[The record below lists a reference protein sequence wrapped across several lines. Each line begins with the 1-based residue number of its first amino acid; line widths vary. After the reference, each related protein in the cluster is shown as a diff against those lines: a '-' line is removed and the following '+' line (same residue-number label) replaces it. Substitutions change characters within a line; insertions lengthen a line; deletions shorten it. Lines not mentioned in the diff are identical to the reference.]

1 MKNNVKKDIRKIDAK
16 TLVLTLLP
24 ALWFSLALASH
35 FKTLDLHLDHTLDK
49 PSLAH
54 LFGRDYFGRDLLAL
68 TLQASLMST
77 AFALIAV
84 TFTFA
89 FGILG
94 GSTIALSPH
103 TPRTTALRIL
113 DFFLSFPSLLLSLAW
128 AAIAGPGYFTL
139 ALSLTI
145 GTLPSFMRLMY
156 LRASELLNEDYV
168 TASQS
173 MGASRWHI
181 TTHHLFPALFSLAR
195 VKLPALT
202 AQALLAEATLSFL
215 GVGAPIGRITWG
227 ALLAQG
233 KDYLVEA
240 PHIAIAT
247 GFPLFILI
255 LCLQLQSERKA

>member
-1 MKNNVKKDIRKIDAK
+1 MKKSHTKSVILAAIP
-16 TLVLTLLP
+16 L
-24 ALWFSLALASH
+24 LWFLLAIGAH
-35 FKTLDLHLDHTLDK
+35 FKNLDLHLEYMLEK
-49 PSLAH
+49 PSFIH
-54 LFGRDYFGRDLLAL
+54 LFGRDYFGRDLLTL
-68 TLQASLMST
+68 TLQASLFST
-77 AFALIAV
+77 CFALIAV
-84 TFTFA
+84 TVTFSI
-89 FGILG
+89 GIIG
-94 GSTIALSPH
+94 GSSIALLPSKL
-103 TPRTTALRIL
+103 RTLALRVL

-145 GTLPSFMRLMY
+145 GTLPSFIRLMY

-173 MGASRWHI
+173 MGAARWHI
-181 TTHHLFPALFSLAR
+181 TTRHLFPALLSLAL
-195 VKLPALT
+195 VKLPSLT

-215 GVGAPIGRITWG
+215 GVGAPVGRNTWG

-247 GFPLFILI
+247 GLPLFIMI
-255 LCLQLQSERKA
+255 LCLQLQSEKKAY